1 MAQER
6 SFIAYDPIFLFG
18 AGLGALVGS
27 AFPSAAWGGFL
38 RVIFGFGLIALAVL
52 VSWRTEKSNAAAE
65 VAADAPPAC
74 PTPPPEAAD
83 DEVLPCPDGERG
95 V

>member
-1 MAQER
+1 MKPKR
-6 SFIAYDPIFLFG
+6 SFIAYDPTFLFG

-52 VSWRTEKSNAAAE
+52 ISWRTEKEAAAE
-65 VAADAPPAC
+65 ASASETPPAETPAPQPETDSVCSC
-74 PTPPPEAAD
+74 PSQEP
-83 DEVLPCPDGERG
+83 G